1 MLDYMN
7 QEQENLKNHCTISA
21 IISYICRMKDL
32 GTMMHGKYVTIS
44 WEEECKKYIV
54 KLTHTDFINYYNPLG
69 VVIES
74 NQNAKRNQRFE
85 ILSWRNSYF
94 IEHNLGKKTIL
105 EIAGEKKTDA
115 EVLQEKVAS
124 SLLLSGIEKAIN
136 STYATIIK
144 VIADIQNN
152 QENNIKLDTSVTN
165 IEVGN
170 YIKTL
175 GLNGNIIYENNNK
188 VFMQNVMI
196 NKVELNIRV
205 HVYNK
210 TNADITIEQLV
221 AGLDEKNS
229 NEVKVLDEYTKWFK
243 SPDDVG
249 MAGKSKVEEY
259 LGDLRSIMQNYA
271 NEHPEI
277 KLTNLE
283 SLSEEQLRE
292 LIKKKENS
300 WYVIKD
306 SIMED

>member
-136 STYATIIK
+136 STCFRMQKDYIGTEK
-144 VIADIQNN
+144 CGS
-152 QENNIKLDTSVTN
+152 DTPKNTG
-165 IEVGN
+165 E
-170 YIKTL
+170 TL
-175 GLNGNIIYENNNK
+175 
-188 VFMQNVMI
+188 
-196 NKVELNIRV
+196 
-205 HVYNK
+205 
-210 TNADITIEQLV
+210 
-221 AGLDEKNS
+221 
-229 NEVKVLDEYTKWFK
+229 
-243 SPDDVG
+243 
-249 MAGKSKVEEY
+249 Y
-259 LGDLRSIMQNYA
+259 LGSTSSESFKRERWVKLRCLY
-271 NEHPEI
+271 
-277 KLTNLE
+277 
-283 SLSEEQLRE
+283 
-292 LIKKKENS
+292 NS
-300 WYVIKD
+300 RGRCFIPCYYTFFSMFSPILLGT
-306 SIMED
+306 

>member
-152 QENNIKLDTSVTN
+152 QENNIKLDTSVTT
-165 IEVGN
+165 G
-170 YIKTL
+170 T
-175 GLNGNIIYENNNK
+175 
-188 VFMQNVMI
+188 
-196 NKVELNIRV
+196 
-205 HVYNK
+205 
-210 TNADITIEQLV
+210 
-221 AGLDEKNS
+221 LDERHKDTNIS
-229 NEVKVLDEYTKWFK
+229 GYLSYSTDGKLMYTPLTYSGDKAYIESVDGFMEFGRTQILDFSDKLSTPSFADEDSQKLLEELLKGENE
-243 SPDDVG
+243 
-249 MAGKSKVEEY
+249 
-259 LGDLRSIMQNYA
+259 
-271 NEHPEI
+271 
-277 KLTNLE
+277 
-283 SLSEEQLRE
+283 
-292 LIKKKENS
+292 
-300 WYVIKD
+300 
-306 SIMED
+306 